1 MIKFFKRIWKAII
14 GFLKKLKPGPIAW
27 KGANKAI
34 GTTVVVIWII
44 TSLMMFVTQPQTY
57 FGLLMVLLGL
67 IIAFLM
73 GAGAILARLIVKKM
87 NKGLF
92 WVIPGAF
99 FLMPFAFGIGSLSW
113 QFPAL
118 VVVFAGALGAGIFT
132 LTKKTRSQSTL
143 LEKITASVGTLIG
156 IAGLIWGLVWLAD
169 TGFKPEV
176 AHINAANK
184 SAYRPD
190 HIQLTDPSEPGSY
203 EVEYLT
209 YGRGKDKHRSEFAEE
224 VTIITDSID
233 GSRLL
238 SGWEGRSGKLRTWY
252 WGFDDKSLPI
262 NGRVWYP
269 KGEGPFPLALIVHG
283 NHSMFDF
290 SDPGYEYLGELL
302 ASKGIIMVSVDE
314 NFINSGWT
322 DFIGDGLSEEN
333 DARGWLLLEHL
344 KYWEKWNN
352 TEGSLFNGKVDME
365 NLAVM
370 GHSRGGEAAAVAGFF
385 NKLPF
390 YPDDAK
396 QVFDFDF
403 NIKAV
408 VSIAPVDGQYKPG
421 NVSTP
426 LKDVN
431 YLVIHGA
438 NDGDVQSFA
447 GLRQYERL
455 EFSDSTDYFKSAVYV
470 YGANHGQFNTT
481 WGNRDS
487 GFPFGSL
494 LNVDAL
500 IPMEDQLQIGKI
512 YISAFLQATLQGK
525 TAYAPLFKDHRAGE
539 KWLPETIYLNQ
550 YQSSDWQLLADFEED
565 LDLTT
570 TSSMGQITTENLTVW
585 KEQIVGMKYGN
596 RGTRAAYIGWD
607 SLAYEADTASFE
619 IVFNEPI
626 NAEATSSLTFEMS
639 EAKGSTYP
647 DKKRDK
653 EKKKKEN
660 GNEEDNENDN
670 SEENNE
676 GNANN
681 TEDINE
687 DEDEDEEDKK
697 APEPID
703 FTIQLTDLNDSIVS
717 FKLSDYSYLQRQ
729 LSVDVLKNTELQ
741 STKRSEA
748 VYNTFFFNLSQ
759 LSSETGFDSNAI
771 KAMKFVFDQS
781 KKGLIILD
789 KVAIH

>member
-1 MIKFFKRIWKAII
+1 MIKFFKRVWKAIV
-14 GFLKKLKPGPIAW
+14 GFLKKLKPGPVAW
-27 KGANKAI
+27 KGANRAI
-34 GTTVVVIWII
+34 GTTIVIIWVIA
-44 TSLMMFVTQPQTY
+44 SLMMFVTQPQTY

-67 IIAFLM
+67 ILAFLM
-73 GAGAILARLIVKKM
+73 GAGAILGRLLIKNI

-92 WVIPGAF
+92 WVVPGAF
-99 FLMPFAFGIGSLSW
+99 FLMPFVFGIGSMSW
-113 QFPAL
+113 KFPVL
-118 VVVFAGALGAGIFT
+118 VIVFAGALGAGIFT
-132 LTKKTRSQSTL
+132 LTKKTRSQLTL
-143 LEKITASVGTLIG
+143 LQKIVASLGSLLG
-156 IAGLIWGLVWLAD
+156 IAGLVWGLVWLAD

-176 AHINAANK
+176 EHINAAMK
-184 SAYRPD
+184 SEYRPD
-190 HIQLTDPSEPGSY
+190 HIQLSDPSEPGPY

-209 YGRGKDKHRSEFAEE
+209 YGSGKDKHRKEFGSDAA
-224 VTIITDSID
+224 IITDSID

-238 SGWEGRSGKLRTWY
+238 SGWEGMSGKLRTWY
-252 WGFDDKSLPI
+252 WGFDDESLPI

-290 SDPGYEYLGELL
+290 SDPGYEYLGRLL
-302 ASKGIIMVSVDE
+302 ASHGMIMVSVDE

-322 DFIGDGLSEEN
+322 DFIGDGLNEEN

-344 KYWEKWNN
+344 RYWKKWNE
-352 TEGSLFNGKVDME
+352 TQGGLFNGKVDMQ

-385 NKLPF
+385 NRLPF

-396 QVFDFDF
+396 QVFDFNF

-408 VSIAPVDGQYKPG
+408 VSIAPVDGQYRPG

-426 LKDVN
+426 LENVN

-455 EFSDSTDYFKSAVYV
+455 EFNDSSDYFKSAVYV

-500 IPMEDQLQIGKI
+500 IPMEDQLKIGQV
-512 YISAFLQATLQGK
+512 YISAFLQASLQGK
-525 TAYAPLFKDHRAGE
+525 KEYEPLFRDHRAGK

-550 YQSSDWQLLADFEED
+550 YESSDWKVLADFEED

-570 TSSMGQITTENLTVW
+570 TSSGGEIKTENLTVW
-585 KEQIVGMKYGN
+585 KEQIVGMKWGN

-619 IVFNEPI
+619 VVFKETI
-626 NAEATSSLTFEMS
+626 DASKVSYLTFEMS

-647 DKKRDK
+647 DKKRDQ
-653 EKKKKEN
+653 EKKKKEQ
-660 GNEEDNENDN
+660 G
-670 SEENNE
+670 
-676 GNANN
+676 
-681 TEDINE
+681 
-687 DEDEDEEDKK
+687 EDEEDKEEDIEEKEEAEEEKEDKEKEDDKEKEKK
-697 APEPID
+697 APEPLD
-703 FTIQLTDLNDSIVS
+703 FTIELSDTIGNVTS

-729 LSVDVLKNTELQ
+729 LSVDVLKNKELQ

-748 VYNTFFFNLSQ
+748 VYSTFFIDMSKHRDLEN
-759 LSSETGFDSNAI
+759 FDASAI
-771 KAMKFVFDQS
+771 KTMRFVFNQS
-781 KKGLIILD
+781 HKGLIILD
-789 KVAIH
+789 KIAVH